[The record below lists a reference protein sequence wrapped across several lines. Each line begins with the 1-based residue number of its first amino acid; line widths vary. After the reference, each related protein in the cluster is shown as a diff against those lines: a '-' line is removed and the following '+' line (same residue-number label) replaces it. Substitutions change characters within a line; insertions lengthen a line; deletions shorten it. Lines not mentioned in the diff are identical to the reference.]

1 MNREEKSQRRAA
13 AVLAAYGENQSAWPP
28 DERADVSEALSQSA
42 VLQQIRSNEAVVD
55 RLLSQSSTV
64 ASLDAEQVARTI
76 AQRIPQRLSI
86 VAKVKGV
93 LEVLGEWCMAGSWRP
108 ALVGSTTVS
117 LGLILGATLYVPTE
131 DWSQAEQYSFSVVGD
146 GASDA
151 VAEEF

>member
-76 AQRIPQRLSI
+76 AQRIPQRLSF
-86 VAKVKGV
+86 VAQVKGV
-93 LEVLGEWCMAGSWRP
+93 LEV
-108 ALVGSTTVS
+108 
-117 LGLILGATLYVPTE
+117 
-131 DWSQAEQYSFSVVGD
+131 
-146 GASDA
+146 
-151 VAEEF
+151 